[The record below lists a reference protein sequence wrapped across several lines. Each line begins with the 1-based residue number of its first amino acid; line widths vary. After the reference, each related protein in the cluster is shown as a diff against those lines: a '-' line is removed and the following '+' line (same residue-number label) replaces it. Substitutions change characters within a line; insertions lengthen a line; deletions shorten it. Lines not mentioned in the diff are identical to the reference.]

1 MGRVPSRVRGVLV
14 AGFLA
19 CGLHGN
25 GAAAADATEVWP
37 EAAFFFGVGERTRL
51 GLDASYAQGK
61 DSDTESLD
69 LSVFMDNSVVPIL
82 RKELRSEDWQR
93 GRYVWSRIGY
103 THVGKAAGGARG
115 EDEHRGVFSLHARF
129 AIPADIW
136 LESRIRADLR
146 WIGSDYSTRYRY
158 RIDASREFS
167 VRQRPLVAYA
177 NYEWF
182 YDSRYDDLARTLAL
196 LGVELT
202 LGEHFRFE
210 LFLAQQVDS
219 KPADETLNAAGL
231 VFKWYY

>member
-1 MGRVPSRVRGVLV
+1 MGNLSTRVRSVLV
-14 AGFLA
+14 AGFLVLA
-19 CGLHGN
+19 LHPG

-37 EAAFFFGVGERTRL
+37 EAAFFLDLGARTRL

-61 DSDTESLD
+61 DSDTKSLD

-82 RKELRSEDWQR
+82 RRELRSADWQR

-103 THVGKAAGGARG
+103 THVGNAAGGSRG
-115 EDEHRGVFSLHARF
+115 EDENRGIVSLHARF
-129 AIPADIW
+129 AIPGEIW

-158 RIDASREFS
+158 RIDASREFT
-167 VRQRPLVAYA
+167 VRQRPIVAYC

-182 YDSRYDDLARTLAL
+182 YDSRYDDLARTLGM

-202 LGEHFRFE
+202 VSERFRFE
-210 LFLAQQVDS
+210 MFLAQQVDR

-231 VFKWYY
+231 VFKWYF

>member
-1 MGRVPSRVRGVLV
+1 MGRVSTRVKSVLV
-14 AGFLA
+14 AGSLA
-19 CGLHGN
+19 LGLHGG
-25 GAAAADATEVWP
+25 GAAVADATEVWP
-37 EAAFFFGVGERTRL
+37 EAAFFLGLGARTRL
-51 GLDASYAQGK
+51 GLDATYAQGK
-61 DSDTESLD
+61 DSETESLD

-82 RKELRSEDWQR
+82 RRELRSEDWQR

-103 THVGKAAGGARG
+103 THVGKASGGARG
-115 EDEHRGVFSLHARF
+115 EDENRGIVSLHARF

-158 RIDASREFS
+158 RIDASREFTVREHS
-167 VRQRPLVAYA
+167 VVAYC

-182 YDSRYDDLARTLAL
+182 YDSRYDDLARTLGM

-210 LFLAQQVDS
+210 MFLAQQVDS
-219 KPADETLNAAGL
+219 KPEDETLYASGL